1 MSVIELEEYLRDSLS
16 RINSSDISSMYDGLQ
31 SIDALFGKLCAVS
44 DPNNKRQPLSSIS
57 NSNNEK
63 SSSLTSS
70 RQNSES
76 PNTASKLNES
86 NDTIFEASASS
97 TPSPE
102 YTKNKT
108 RLNKSLKSQL
118 EKNRKVPNKKDPIF
132 GQFLK
137 TQDKFEFNITS
148 NLLFLLLKMGLSKD
162 YPSEFYTLTLK
173 ILQGCLL
180 LHPDSRNLFVRE
192 MNMQLLLN
200 LLKYSNNPEVIVSA
214 IQTLVACLVR
224 NIPNLRI
231 FERLNGLEIICK
243 LMKHKQRKISPSSSS
258 SNSHIESATSTPLHN
273 NHSSTPINKICSN
286 FPERDSGSWRSVQVK
301 AVEFL
306 FFYLVPETRSIPDH
320 IHESLKNSNKSNT
333 KPYIASSSSS
343 SSSSSSASPK
353 ENQEN
358 NFSKNER
365 NAHKKS
371 LSSSSSSSSGHSNSS
386 SSLLSYNENLS
397 SSSSS
402 SSSISSKNYENSTKI
417 YKDGYVRRT
426 TSEKVDV
433 LRQFLNKQTTDD
445 LVKNLIENRP
455 FGNMNIEW

>member
-44 DPNNKRQPLSSIS
+44 DPNKRQPLSSIS
-57 NSNNEK
+57 DSNSKK
-63 SSSLTSS
+63 SSALNLKPSSSSSSS

-76 PNTASKLNES
+76 PNTHSKLNET
-86 NDTIFEASASS
+86 NDTLFEASASS
-97 TPSPE
+97 TPSPG
-102 YTKNKT
+102 YTKNKI
-108 RLNKSLKSQL
+108 RSNKSLKPQV

-132 GQFLK
+132 GQLLK
-137 TQDKFEFNITS
+137 TQDNFEFNIAS

-180 LHPDSRNLFVRE
+180 LHPDSRKLFVRE

-200 LLKYSNNPEVIVSA
+200 LLRFSNNPEVIVSA

-243 LMKHKQRKISPSSSS
+243 LMKHKQRKISPTSS
-258 SNSHIESATSTPLHN
+258 SNSHIASATSTPLH
-273 NHSSTPINKICSN
+273 HQSSTPINKICSN
-286 FPERDSGSWRSVQVK
+286 FPEKDSGSWRAVQVK

-320 IHESLKNSNKSNT
+320 IHESVKNSKNSSKSNT
-333 KPYIASSSSS
+333 KSHSASSS
-343 SSSSSSASPK
+343 PR

-358 NFSKNER
+358 SFPKGER
-365 NAHKKS
+365 NENLSSSKAHRKS
-371 LSSSSSSSSGHSNSS
+371 LSSSSSNSNSS
-386 SSLLSYNENLS
+386 SSLLSYNGQ

-402 SSSISSKNYENSTKI
+402 SSSISSKDYETSTKI

-455 FGNMNIEW
+455 FGGMNIEW